1 MKNMIKFLVFF
12 VSSFAFCQGSNHD
25 GIVYESGSNG
35 IYWTSTPNFT
45 FSRYLELRQFG
56 NGAIVAFD
64 SKERSRGAAVRCIRD

>member
-12 VSSFAFCQGSNHD
+12 VSS
-25 GIVYESGSNG
+25 
-35 IYWTSTPNFT
+35 
-45 FSRYLELRQFG
+45 LELRQFG